1 MVHNGVIDEGWNGRS
16 GLQAEKAGQ
25 VGFKAGESDPEV
37 FIDEGISE
45 GKAKRRRRSIRDS
58 VYLSLSLCMC
68 GERESGQAG
77 KGWRTC
83 HDKGQRRAGARVLG

>member
-1 MVHNGVIDEGWNGRS
+1 MVHNGVIDGGWNGRS

-45 GKAKRRRRSIRDS
+45 GKAKRRRRSIKCACA
-58 VYLSLSLCMC
+58 CMW
-68 GERESGQAG
+68 SGRKRMA
-77 KGWRTC
+77 
-83 HDKGQRRAGARVLG
+83 HLP